1 MRDKWKTGR
10 GRAIGPAAMEGVDAV
25 AGDAVRKGPRGS
37 ACAKNARLL
46 KYCY

>member
-1 MRDKWKTGR
+1 MRDTWKTGR